1 MPGWPRRYSRYS
13 ASRRRPLAYFFSRDL
28 VDLTTTARAVA
39 LIIMLVAKTNLT
51 VLLAVK

>member
-1 MPGWPRRYSRYS
+1 MPGRPRRYSRYS
-13 ASRRRPLAYFFSRDL
+13 AAPQPLAYFFSRDL